1 MNKVA
6 ANIVKGLVGRM
17 HRNGGQQVGELSWLQ
32 KKIIKHQDDQVE
44 KVHNFKNFSVR
55 YKRPYE
61 FLHTYNDLFE
71 KELYRF
77 KTDSAQPLIIDC
89 GANIGLSVLYF
100 KQLYPKAHILVF
112 EPDENNFDLLSK
124 NCIANGLK
132 DVELYKEA
140 VWIEDGFI
148 SFAAKQS
155 EASHILES
163 DEGLQVKSRRL
174 THLLQAHLKIHFLK
188 MDIEG
193 AEYKVVQDAAS
204 ALHKVD
210 NFFLEYHGKAE
221 ETGKLAD
228 IVTIL
233 KEAGFSVYI
242 KSAADN
248 LLFPFAQKS
257 TGTLYDVQLNLFC
270 YRNA

>member
-1 MNKVA
+1 
-6 ANIVKGLVGRM
+6 M
-17 HRNGGQQVGELSWLQ
+17 HRNEGQQGGELSWLQ
-32 KKIIKHQDDQVE
+32 KKIIKHQDDQQE
-44 KVHNFKNFSVR
+44 KVYNFKNFSVR

-61 FLHTYNDLFE
+61 FLHTYHDLFE
-71 KELYRF
+71 NEIYRF
-77 KTDSAQPLIIDC
+77 KTDSAQPLIVDC
-89 GANIGLSVLYF
+89 GANIGLSMLYF
-100 KQLYPKAHILVF
+100 KQLYPQAHLLVF
-112 EPDENNFDLLSK
+112 EPDENNFDLLSQ

-155 EASHILES
+155 EASHISES
-163 DEGLQVKSRRL
+163 GGGLRVKSRRL
-174 THLLQAHLKIHFLK
+174 THVLQAHPKIHFLK

-193 AEYKVVQDAAS
+193 AEYKVLQDAA
-204 ALHKVD
+204 AELHKVD

-221 ETGKLAD
+221 ETGKLAH
-228 IVTIL
+228 IFTIL
-233 KEAGFSVYI
+233 KDAGFFIYI
-242 KSAADN
+242 KNAADN
-248 LLFPFAQKS
+248 LPYPFAQKS